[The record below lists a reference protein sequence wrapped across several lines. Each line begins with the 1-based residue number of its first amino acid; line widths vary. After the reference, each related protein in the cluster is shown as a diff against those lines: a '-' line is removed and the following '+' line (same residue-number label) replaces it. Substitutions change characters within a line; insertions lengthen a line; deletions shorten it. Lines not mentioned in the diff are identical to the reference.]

1 MKKLQLDPETLRVES
16 FRAERAAGRPRG
28 TVRAQATYDYDCQ
41 PTGIHYDSCDVSC
54 WWMCFPTGND
64 PSCAC

>member
-1 MKKLQLDPETLRVES
+1 MRKLKLDPEALRVETFATRPS
-16 FRAERAAGRPRG
+16 AAARPG
-28 TVRAQATYDYDCQ
+28 TVRAHATLDFDCE